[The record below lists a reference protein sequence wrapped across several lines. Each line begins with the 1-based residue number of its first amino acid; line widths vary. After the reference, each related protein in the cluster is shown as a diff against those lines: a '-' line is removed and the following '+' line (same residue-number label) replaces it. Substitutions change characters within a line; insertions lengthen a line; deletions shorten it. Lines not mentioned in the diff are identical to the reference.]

1 MTAKEALDRI
11 IDKCDLLIDG
21 QIISK
26 ELLMR
31 TYAEFLS
38 SVTEKEKHNVGF
50 VLHTGSVCFDA
61 IALAYAL
68 ATCLVYNEYQTDDVI
83 ASLQEGDTVL
93 YGDKKKE
100 RYIFNG
106 YTNLP
111 SAPDITYVLLS
122 QGGGNKTF
130 VPQKRWGYIQPYFG
144 ASKRFDG
151 RGLRKK
157 STIREDFYNE
167 VLEYKTED
175 IPSVLNV
182 SVVLVLPREQANY
195 LIDHVSLRFNDKE
208 AKLLDLV
215 TASYFSENDDYPYGG
230 NTAKTEP
237 ILKIAG
243 KISVA
248 RQLVISKRGNKH
260 IGIMVFGNETVSRS
274 FSELP
279 ELLNRQSLRYIYVLM
294 NMDCEYALP
303 LIREVSAPNVFLCSK
318 DFLLS
323 NSLPPKA
330 ENKYV
335 EELARQVSAVI
346 DRNIEPYT
354 VNGWFS
360 WDDYKA
366 FKKAIFS
373 IRNSDYIADE
383 KEDFIITACY
393 LINIFLTSVF
403 KITELERCITAGIL
417 KIPSIEQRID
427 DLNAAIGSFPK
438 ALQEKAQSV
447 VSFLESSYLFLM
459 DNSEKENYLRAVL
472 AENKDKHIAVVV
484 PKSYYATVMRESG
497 YFDIMDDERLLTV
510 VNANSFDNTLL
521 YDRIIITGNF
531 NGKRFD
537 SFRCMSSPRIETLLY
552 DFESNIY
559 RYRMKNAR
567 KEIAELNS
575 MNTAATIADDESI
588 IDELYYSDNASE
600 TDIIEISEIDA
611 NVDEYINQLNEI
623 ASFRGVESFG
633 SQQGSPNADVIA
645 VGTFDSGEKVF
656 FTKFYKAYVFDE
668 SDGVVKEINASE
680 LNEGDTLVFTQNT
693 AETRDI
699 VDSVLAR
706 LINEHKVNDNIVDCY
721 GMSKR
726 WKQALQKHMR
736 DNNIP
741 ASEIAKEMIKNGVS
755 VQEITIR
762 GWLDEDSHTVGPR
775 KQESIEQIALLI
787 EDEDMLEHADQYF
800 EACGTIRRIRR
811 EILGWIGEAII
822 DKLSGRAPL
831 PGTVNAD
838 IYDRIDSVA
847 QILRLETISFV
858 NRSVPMN
865 MTNRPISL

>member
-11 IDKCDLLIDG
+11 IGKCDLLVDG
-21 QIISK
+21 EIISK
-26 ELLMR
+26 ELLVR
-31 TYAEFLS
+31 TFAEFLS

-50 VLHTGSVCFDA
+50 ALHTGSICFDA
-61 IALAYAL
+61 VAIAYAA
-68 ATCLVYNEYQTDDVI
+68 ATCLVYNEYQTDDII
-83 ASLQEGDTVL
+83 ASLQEGAKVL

-130 VPQKRWGYIQPYFG
+130 VPQKRWRYIQPYFG
-144 ASKRFDG
+144 TFTRFDG

-157 STIREDFYNE
+157 STIREEFYRE
-167 VLEYKTED
+167 VLDYKPED
-175 IPSVLNV
+175 IPAILNA
-182 SVVLVLPREQANY
+182 SVVLVVPREQANF
-195 LIDHVSLRFNDKE
+195 LIEKLSLRFNEKE
-208 AKLLDLV
+208 IKLLDLV
-215 TASYFSENDDYPYGG
+215 TASYFSENDEYRYGG
-230 NTAKTEP
+230 NTAKAEP
-237 ILKIAG
+237 VLKITG

-248 RQLVISKRGNKH
+248 RQLVLSKKGNKH
-260 IGIMVFGNETVSRS
+260 IGIVVFGNDIVSRS
-274 FSELP
+274 FSELL
-279 ELLNRQSLRYIYVLM
+279 ELLNRQSLQYVYVLM
-294 NMDCEYALP
+294 NMDCDNALP
-303 LIREVSAPNVFLCSK
+303 LVREVSSANVFLCSK

-588 IDELYYSDNASE
+588 NRTSCITRIMLLKL
-600 TDIIEISEIDA
+600 T
-611 NVDEYINQLNEI
+611 LLR
-623 ASFRGVESFG
+623 FR
-633 SQQGSPNADVIA
+633 
-645 VGTFDSGEKVF
+645 K
-656 FTKFYKAYVFDE
+656 
-668 SDGVVKEINASE
+668 
-680 LNEGDTLVFTQNT
+680 
-693 AETRDI
+693 
-699 VDSVLAR
+699 
-706 LINEHKVNDNIVDCY
+706 
-721 GMSKR
+721 
-726 WKQALQKHMR
+726 
-736 DNNIP
+736 
-741 ASEIAKEMIKNGVS
+741 
-755 VQEITIR
+755 
-762 GWLDEDSHTVGPR
+762 
-775 KQESIEQIALLI
+775 
-787 EDEDMLEHADQYF
+787 
-800 EACGTIRRIRR
+800 
-811 EILGWIGEAII
+811 
-822 DKLSGRAPL
+822 
-831 PGTVNAD
+831 
-838 IYDRIDSVA
+838 
-847 QILRLETISFV
+847 
-858 NRSVPMN
+858 
-865 MTNRPISL
+865 

>member
-1 MTAKEALDRI
+1 MNR
-11 IDKCDLLIDG
+11 
-21 QIISK
+21 QI
-26 ELLMR
+26 
-31 TYAEFLS
+31 
-38 SVTEKEKHNVGF
+38 
-50 VLHTGSVCFDA
+50 
-61 IALAYAL
+61 
-68 ATCLVYNEYQTDDVI
+68 
-83 ASLQEGDTVL
+83 
-93 YGDKKKE
+93 
-100 RYIFNG
+100 
-106 YTNLP
+106 
-111 SAPDITYVLLS
+111 
-122 QGGGNKTF
+122 
-130 VPQKRWGYIQPYFG
+130 
-144 ASKRFDG
+144 
-151 RGLRKK
+151 
-157 STIREDFYNE
+157 
-167 VLEYKTED
+167 
-175 IPSVLNV
+175 
-182 SVVLVLPREQANY
+182 Y

-294 NMDCEYALP
+294 NMDCEYALA

-484 PKSYYATVMRESG
+484 PKSYYA
-497 YFDIMDDERLLTV
+497 
-510 VNANSFDNTLL
+510 
-521 YDRIIITGNF
+521 
-531 NGKRFD
+531 
-537 SFRCMSSPRIETLLY
+537 
-552 DFESNIY
+552 
-559 RYRMKNAR
+559 
-567 KEIAELNS
+567 
-575 MNTAATIADDESI
+575 
-588 IDELYYSDNASE
+588 
-600 TDIIEISEIDA
+600 
-611 NVDEYINQLNEI
+611 
-623 ASFRGVESFG
+623 
-633 SQQGSPNADVIA
+633 
-645 VGTFDSGEKVF
+645 
-656 FTKFYKAYVFDE
+656 
-668 SDGVVKEINASE
+668 
-680 LNEGDTLVFTQNT
+680 
-693 AETRDI
+693 
-699 VDSVLAR
+699 
-706 LINEHKVNDNIVDCY
+706 DCY
-721 GMSKR
+721 AR
-726 WKQALQKHMR
+726 VP
-736 DNNIP
+736 D
-741 ASEIAKEMIKNGVS
+741 
-755 VQEITIR
+755 IR
-762 GWLDEDSHTVGPR
+762 YHG
-775 KQESIEQIALLI
+775 
-787 EDEDMLEHADQYF
+787 
-800 EACGTIRRIRR
+800 
-811 EILGWIGEAII
+811 
-822 DKLSGRAPL
+822 
-831 PGTVNAD
+831 
-838 IYDRIDSVA
+838 
-847 QILRLETISFV
+847 
-858 NRSVPMN
+858 
-865 MTNRPISL
+865 

>member
-438 ALQEKAQSV
+438 E
-447 VSFLESSYLFLM
+447 
-459 DNSEKENYLRAVL
+459 
-472 AENKDKHIAVVV
+472 
-484 PKSYYATVMRESG
+484 
-497 YFDIMDDERLLTV
+497 
-510 VNANSFDNTLL
+510 
-521 YDRIIITGNF
+521 
-531 NGKRFD
+531 
-537 SFRCMSSPRIETLLY
+537 
-552 DFESNIY
+552 
-559 RYRMKNAR
+559 
-567 KEIAELNS
+567 
-575 MNTAATIADDESI
+575 
-588 IDELYYSDNASE
+588 
-600 TDIIEISEIDA
+600 
-611 NVDEYINQLNEI
+611 
-623 ASFRGVESFG
+623 
-633 SQQGSPNADVIA
+633 
-645 VGTFDSGEKVF
+645 
-656 FTKFYKAYVFDE
+656 
-668 SDGVVKEINASE
+668 
-680 LNEGDTLVFTQNT
+680 
-693 AETRDI
+693 
-699 VDSVLAR
+699 
-706 LINEHKVNDNIVDCY
+706 
-721 GMSKR
+721 
-726 WKQALQKHMR
+726 
-736 DNNIP
+736 
-741 ASEIAKEMIKNGVS
+741 
-755 VQEITIR
+755 
-762 GWLDEDSHTVGPR
+762 
-775 KQESIEQIALLI
+775 
-787 EDEDMLEHADQYF
+787 
-800 EACGTIRRIRR
+800 
-811 EILGWIGEAII
+811 
-822 DKLSGRAPL
+822 
-831 PGTVNAD
+831 
-838 IYDRIDSVA
+838 
-847 QILRLETISFV
+847 
-858 NRSVPMN
+858 
-865 MTNRPISL
+865 